1 VDWSHTPTVVRD
13 TWLRYRHHSVAEPVE
28 QCEETSLDTIRMT
41 PLPRENPEPRVDIV
55 VDAIAALS
63 AERRGLVYRV
73 LSDLFA
79 QLLGH
84 EDLGLI
90 RQLIRA
96 WTEAGL
102 IDEVRHAVS
111 GRTTFVARRPRFVL
125 LRRGPEVDATLVGLV
140 TPVTRRHLTDAATR
154 LGLPIRELG
163 AGNVWQP
170 TILRVRGH
178 NHRIEQLRNAMNFA
192 SSLWLEWPDR
202 DRVPGGL
209 DPRSSLQTLFR
220 TTPPNSFTHDA
231 RWDWSDSTFVRG
243 ESAAGDGVQ
252 LSRRMNPNHLR
263 IYVVSS
269 AGLPLLWTY
278 QRSWALLGAYERR
291 GTPPFVADRVN
302 GRLTSVGR
310 SPVHLPLPIARL
322 CILIGEGASGPSAVR
337 SGQSEY
343 VYPFGRRLF
352 SLIRQVVPSA
362 WLTD

>member
-1 VDWSHTPTVVRD
+1 M
-13 TWLRYRHHSVAEPVE
+13 E
-28 QCEETSLDTIRMT
+28 QCEEASLDTIRIT
-41 PLPRENPEPRVDIV
+41 PLRRESPDPRVDLV
-55 VDAIAALS
+55 VDAIAALGT
-63 AERRGLVYRV
+63 ERRGLGYRV

-84 EDLGLI
+84 EDLGLT

-102 IDEVRHAVS
+102 VDEVQHAVS
-111 GRTTFVARRPRFVL
+111 GRTLFVARRPRFLL

-140 TPVTRRHLTDAATR
+140 TPVTRRHLADAATR

-163 AGNVWQP
+163 ASNAWQP
-170 TILRVRGH
+170 TIFRIGGH
-178 NHRIEQLRNAMNFA
+178 FDRIEQLRQSMHFVP
-192 SSLWLEWPDR
+192 SLWLEWPDR
-202 DRVPGGL
+202 DRVPDGL

-220 TTPPNSFTHDA
+220 TIPPNSFRHDA
-231 RWDWSDSTFVRG
+231 RWDWSDSNFVRG
-243 ESAAGDGVQ
+243 EPEVAEGVQ
-252 LSRRMNPNHLR
+252 LSRRMNLNHLR

-269 AGLPLLWTY
+269 DGLPVLWTY
-278 QRSWALLGAYERR
+278 QRSWALLAAYEARR
-291 GTPPFVADRVN
+291 APPFVADRVS

-322 CILIGEGASGPSAVR
+322 CILIGEGASGPSEVR

-352 SLIRQVVPSA
+352 SLIQQVVPPA
-362 WLTD
+362 WLAH